1 MRSRLRCFL
10 IALLLLG
17 FTAAASA
24 QGFSSLEERMSER
37 EFKAAG
43 LDKLSAEELSFLND
57 WLAQRGL
64 SLPVGSAEAPT
75 QAGQDLTG
83 LSVGGDRV
91 ESRIRGS
98 FRGWSGKTQFPL
110 ENGQVWEQSE
120 PSVLAGANLESPQVT
135 ITKGVFGAWFLRVEG
150 YNARVRVRRIQ

>member
-1 MRSRLRCFL
+1 MRPRLHRL
-10 IALLLLG
+10 PLALLLLA
-17 FTAAASA
+17 FAAAVSA

-43 LDKLSAEELSFLND
+43 LDKLSAEELQYLND

-64 SLPVGSAEAPT
+64 SQPAAAAP
-75 QAGQDLTG
+75 APAAPGEDLTG

-98 FRGWSGKTQFPL
+98 FRGWSGNTQFPL
-110 ENGQVWEQSE
+110 ENGQVWEQAESG
-120 PSVLAGANLESPQVT
+120 VLAGANLESPQVT

-150 YNARVRVRRIQ
+150 YNKRVRVRRIQ